1 VKYVHYY
8 INKHYDH
15 GNHGHLWKL
24 TLGPCPGLGTCH
36 SAQAWQ
42 SACVSIHSQSTQND
56 ILDWVSYKGNKCLL
70 AQFQRCWCSRLGSH
84 IWCGFC
90 RALIHG
96 RNKDVVMVHVKGGA
110 EAKAYQSSL
119 IPEAKS
125 SNLFSVTPP
134 LQLKELQM
142 LMD

>member
-1 VKYVHYY
+1 
-8 INKHYDH
+8 
-15 GNHGHLWKL
+15 
-24 TLGPCPGLGTCH
+24 
-36 SAQAWQ
+36 
-42 SACVSIHSQSTQND
+42 
-56 ILDWVSYKGNKCLL
+56 
-70 AQFQRCWCSRLGSH
+70 
-84 IWCGFC
+84 
-90 RALIHG
+90 
-96 RNKDVVMVHVKGGA
+96 MVHVKGGA